1 MFSMGHVFNHNF
13 TLLLGITSDI
23 SNSLYIYIAIAK
35 HALKTYLSYSF
46 SILVF
51 MDSTLG

>member
-1 MFSMGHVFNHNF
+1 MGHVFNSNF

-35 HALKTYLSYSF
+35 HALNPYLSHSF
-46 SILVF
+46 SILAF